1 MTLLHAPAVQR
12 RAGWG
17 AVMGG
22 LCWLVKGCAILLTGV
37 QPSYLF
43 EAAPFF
49 LGVGLWGLY
58 LRLSPGQR
66 GRAARA
72 GAILALA
79 AAVSAPVQLWAGL
92 FAPELVPREDTV
104 TMVTPFVVLA
114 GLGVLAGAALL
125 GVAVWR
131 VGAIPL
137 PWLPL
142 SIPLV
147 FVALMIASIFLEGLM
162 GKTLLSG
169 RLLEVPVVILGVAW
183 MWLGAMILRP
193 ATFSS
198 RGDRDG

>member
-1 MTLLHAPAVQR
+1 MTLLHVPGVQR
-12 RAGWG
+12 WLGSSAII
-17 AVMGG
+17 GG
-22 LCWLVKGCAILLTGV
+22 LFWLVKGGAILLTGA
-37 QPSYLF
+37 QPPYLF
-43 EAAPFF
+43 EASPFF

-66 GRAARA
+66 GRTARA

-79 AAVSAPVQLWAGL
+79 AAVSAPVQLWAEV

-125 GVAVWR
+125 GIAVWR
-131 VGAIPL
+131 VAAIPL
-137 PWLPL
+137 PWLSL

-147 FVALMIASIFLEGLM
+147 FVALMIAMIFLEGLM
-162 GKTLLSG
+162 GETLLSG
-169 RLLEVPVVILGVAW
+169 RLLEVPVVVLGVAW

-198 RGDRDG
+198 REDRDG